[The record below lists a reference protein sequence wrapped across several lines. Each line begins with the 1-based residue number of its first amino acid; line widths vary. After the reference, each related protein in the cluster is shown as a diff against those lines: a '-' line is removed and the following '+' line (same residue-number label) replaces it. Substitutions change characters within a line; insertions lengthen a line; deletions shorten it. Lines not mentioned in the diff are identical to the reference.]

1 MIYTKQVISYRIRK
15 ILKGKLYI
23 DEYLDYFML
32 NYYDRCVKKEII
44 VNNFIE
50 YEIFLKQFIR
60 DEKIKGLGLK

>member
-1 MIYTKQVISYRIRK
+1 
-15 ILKGKLYI
+15 
-23 DEYLDYFML
+23 ML

-60 DEKIKGLGLK
+60 DERIKQLLK